1 MHACLSGLLPAF
13 NFTGLL
19 KKNSGSVPNSTMNAR
34 SGADAETD
42 DGIHLHTHGYIAPL
56 NSLEKEEV
64 SALEMEVHYV

>member
-1 MHACLSGLLPAF
+1 
-13 NFTGLL
+13 
-19 KKNSGSVPNSTMNAR
+19 MNAR

-56 NSLEKEEV
+56 NSLEKEEEE

>member
-1 MHACLSGLLPAF
+1 
-13 NFTGLL
+13 
-19 KKNSGSVPNSTMNAR
+19 MNAR